1 MDQRQFG
8 DKPMN
13 HMTRIVRRAA
23 AGTLVGGATA
33 AMLCGLAPLA
43 LADPPPPPAPGCS
56 AGDFEQLKAQVS
68 AATADYMFS
77 HPDVNAFFS
86 TLKGQPRDQVR
97 GEVQTYLNANPQAKT
112 DLAGI
117 RQPLRDM
124 RDRCR

>member
-1 MDQRQFG
+1 MFLSA
-8 DKPMN
+8 N
-13 HMTRIVRRAA
+13 AARRAV
-23 AGTLVGGATA
+23 AGVFGAGVVA
-33 AMLCGLAPLA
+33 GAMLFGTVPSA

-56 AGDFEQLKAQVS
+56 AGDFEQVNAEVS
-68 AATADYMFS
+68 AATSVYMFT

-86 TLKGQPRDQVR
+86 SLKGQPRDQIHS
-97 GEVQTYLNANPQAKT
+97 QIQNYLDNNPQTKS